1 MPGRVFNSGSVQTI
15 FDVTIDDNFPRAKM
29 ANNIGVRGAFSFPIK
44 NDENVIYVLEFFSLE
59 PEQLSPSV
67 LELLQQVSNQ
77 ISRNY

>member
-1 MPGRVFNSGSVQTI
+1 
-15 FDVTIDDNFPRAKM
+15 M

-44 NDENVIYVLEFFSLE
+44 NDENVIFVLEFFSLE
-59 PEQLSPSV
+59 HEQLSPSV